1 MKKIGLIL
9 GIVLLLLAFVYI
21 NKKRGSGV
29 VKVNV
34 VLVEKRN
41 IQEWVDADGEAEP
54 EKLVKIGS
62 DVTARIEK
70 ILKREG
76 DTVKRGDTLCI
87 LDPST
92 YSAKVK
98 EIHAR
103 LKMDLYSY
111 ENSKKDY
118 MRALSLYKKGLISQ
132 KSFEEAKLNLDK
144 LSALLKQDSS
154 LIEQAE
160 RNLSKTVITSP
171 IDGIVLAVN
180 KEEGEMA
187 IVGTVNTP
195 GSTIMTV
202 AEMDKMEVKGYVDE
216 TGILKI
222 KPGQKVIITLDAF
235 GERKFKGVV
244 YRVVGMPE
252 TNSGMNV
259 TTYPVYVRIKDN
271 IKLFPGMA
279 ASIRILVNEARDVVS
294 VPLEAMGRDRQGY
307 YVWLVKNGICEKKRI
322 EKGLESFEYAEVKK
336 GLSVGDTVIVGPISK
351 VRTLKDSTR
360 IEIKEVQK
368 SAKRRKFRRFN
379 RN

>member
-1 MKKIGLIL
+1 MKKIGVIL

-70 ILKREG
+70 ILRREG